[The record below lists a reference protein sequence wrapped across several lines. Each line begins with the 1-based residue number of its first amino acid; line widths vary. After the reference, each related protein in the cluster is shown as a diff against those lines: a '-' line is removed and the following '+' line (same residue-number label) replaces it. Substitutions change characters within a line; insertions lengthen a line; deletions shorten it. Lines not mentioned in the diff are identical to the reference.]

1 MPDTV
6 VVFAY
11 LHAKPGQGPAVRA
24 ALERCQGPTR
34 EEPGCE
40 IYDLHVAVNDPDS
53 LMMYEIWQSEA
64 ALERHRATPHLEI
77 LRQATADLLAEPNRV
92 MVSTRVS

>member
-6 VVFAY
+6 VVFAQ
-11 LHAKPGQGPAVRA
+11 LHAKPGQGAAVRA

-34 EEPGCE
+34 DEPGCE
-40 IYDLHVAVNDPDS
+40 VYDLHVAVGDPDS
-53 LMMYEIWQSEA
+53 IMMYEIWQSEA
-64 ALERHRATPHLEI
+64 ALERHRVAPHLDI
-77 LRQATADLLAEPNRV
+77 LREATANLLAEPNRV